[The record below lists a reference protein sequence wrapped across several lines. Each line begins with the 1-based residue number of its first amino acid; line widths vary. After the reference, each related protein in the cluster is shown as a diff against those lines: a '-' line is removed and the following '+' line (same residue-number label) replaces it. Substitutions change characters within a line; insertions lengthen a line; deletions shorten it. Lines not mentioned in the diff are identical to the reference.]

1 MEKLFLHYSKNT
13 RFMGRLVCFLFVTVS
28 TISAQAQ
35 DFEWWSRNVN
45 WDGISPWNKY
55 IIYNAANLGP
65 NALPVPRLSNGRI
78 DSLNSFSISTMYHHM
93 KGDHTGN
100 FALYGNYVI
109 VNDRISLDAFWVPFE
124 VFNVTHQLKEQRKV
138 VHHAYYK
145 TSAIGD
151 VHINFNINLLNKIK
165 DKVQLSLRTG
175 YRYATST
182 RYEAA
187 RMTNAP
193 GYYFDVSASRK
204 FHPQSKWIYAAM
216 AGMYVWQLPLGLQND
231 AFLFGAGIEY
241 NNKQFQLQTNITGYL
256 GYMKNGDQPIVYR
269 LRAGR
274 NKKGMNWFAQFQ
286 QGLHDFK
293 YTTGEVGGKFVF

>member
-1 MEKLFLHYSKNT
+1 
-13 RFMGRLVCFLFVTVS
+13 MGRLVCFLFVIVS

-78 DSLNSFSISTMYHHM
+78 DSLNSVSISTMYHHM

-204 FHPQSKWIYAAM
+204 FHPQSKWMYAAM

-231 AFLFGAGIEY
+231 AFLFGGGIEY

>member
-1 MEKLFLHYSKNT
+1 
-13 RFMGRLVCFLFVTVS
+13 MGRLVCFLFMIVS

-78 DSLNSFSISTMYHHM
+78 DSLNSVSISTMYHHM

-100 FALYGNYVI
+100 FALYGNYSI
-109 VNDRISLDAFWVPFE
+109 VKDRISLDAFWVPFE
-124 VFNVTHQLKEQRKV
+124 VFNVSHQLKEQRKV

-165 DKVQLSLRTG
+165 DKVKLSLRSG

-193 GYYFDVSASRK
+193 GYYFDVSASRN
-204 FHPQSKWIYAAM
+204 FYPQSKWMYAAM

-231 AFLFGAGIEY
+231 AILFGAGVEY

-269 LRAGR
+269 LRAGST
-274 NKKGMNWFAQFQ
+274 KKGMNWLAQFQ

-293 YTTGEVGGKFVF
+293 YTSGEIGGKFVF

>member
-1 MEKLFLHYSKNT
+1 
-13 RFMGRLVCFLFVTVS
+13 MGRLVCFLFMIVS

-78 DSLNSFSISTMYHHM
+78 DSLNSVSISTMYHHM

-100 FALYGNYVI
+100 FALYGNYAI
-109 VNDRISLDAFWVPFE
+109 VKDRISLDAFWVPFE

-165 DKVQLSLRTG
+165 DKVKLSLRSG

-193 GYYFDVSASRK
+193 GYYFDVSASRN
-204 FHPQSKWIYAAM
+204 FYPQSKWMYAAM

-231 AFLFGAGIEY
+231 AILFGAGVEY

-269 LRAGR
+269 LRAGST
-274 NKKGMNWFAQFQ
+274 KKGMNWLAQFQ

-293 YTTGEVGGKFVF
+293 YTSGEIGGKFVF

>member
-1 MEKLFLHYSKNT
+1 
-13 RFMGRLVCFLFVTVS
+13 
-28 TISAQAQ
+28 
-35 DFEWWSRNVN
+35 
-45 WDGISPWNKY
+45 
-55 IIYNAANLGP
+55 
-65 NALPVPRLSNGRI
+65 
-78 DSLNSFSISTMYHHM
+78 
-93 KGDHTGN
+93 
-100 FALYGNYVI
+100 
-109 VNDRISLDAFWVPFE
+109 
-124 VFNVTHQLKEQRKV
+124 
-138 VHHAYYK
+138 
-145 TSAIGD
+145 
-151 VHINFNINLLNKIK
+151 INLLNKIR

-204 FHPQSKWIYAAM
+204 FHPQSKWMYTAM

-231 AFLFGAGIEY
+231 AILFGAGIEY

>member
-1 MEKLFLHYSKNT
+1 
-13 RFMGRLVCFLFVTVS
+13 MGRLVCFLFVTVS

-78 DSLNSFSISTMYHHM
+78 DSLNSVSISTMYHHM

-204 FHPQSKWIYAAM
+204 FHPQSKWMYAAM

-231 AFLFGAGIEY
+231 AILFGAGIEY
-241 NNKQFQLQTNITGYL
+241 NNKQFQLLTNITGYL

>member
-1 MEKLFLHYSKNT
+1 
-13 RFMGRLVCFLFVTVS
+13 MGRLVCFLFMIVS

-78 DSLNSFSISTMYHHM
+78 DSLNSVSISTMYHHM

-100 FALYGNYVI
+100 FALYGNYAI
-109 VNDRISLDAFWVPFE
+109 VKDRISLDAFWVPFE

-165 DKVQLSLRTG
+165 DKVKLSLRSG

-193 GYYFDVSASRK
+193 GYYFDVSASRN
-204 FHPQSKWIYAAM
+204 FYPQSKWMYAAM

-231 AFLFGAGIEY
+231 AILFGAGVEY

-269 LRAGR
+269 LRASST
-274 NKKGMNWFAQFQ
+274 KKGMNWLAQFQ

-293 YTTGEVGGKFVF
+293 YTSGEIGGRWVF